1 MKIDF
6 ENEFLDYILT
16 RGYEYYI
23 DNKVSNIVIKD
34 NFIKATVEG
43 NNKYKVNLK
52 IQDNVFIDGE
62 CNCPYYDSNGY
73 CKHMAA
79 VLYYL
84 NNNDLNKKV
93 NNLEEIVKKVPEKD
107 VRNFLYNNLKNDT
120 DLLNRFRIEFSKYFP
135 KLSKESYKHKIYQ
148 AINRCYDRKDFIDY
162 SSTYKYERVM
172 EEFINEARKLVDN
185 EDYDTAFTIVS
196 VILDSIPMTNID
208 DSNGSTGMVAENSLE
223 IIFDILD
230 AILDKNNP
238 LLKKILDYVIEEVKD
253 SHLYNYGIDLQQ
265 ILKCFIDDKLYL
277 DKIKIALE
285 IALDNSSN
293 KSYFFI
299 RKDYVEYLIK
309 IYELKGKENK
319 KINILEKYSF
329 DSEVLLMYIDE
340 LIKNNQLDK
349 AIKILKEKLD
359 VEDYKRR
366 EYANKLAEIYLDN
379 NMMDDYKDI
388 LYQMFYKFDKYDIDV
403 YRKIKGLYSSKEWEI
418 EKNKIIEYIKSDKNN
433 NNNRDLNNIFIEEKM
448 IDELYLNVCGYSMEY
463 VKDYEKYL
471 LPKYNNELLKI
482 YMDSCLIEAEHAC
495 NRSNYRDVA
504 RKVNYIMKMD
514 NSNEIVKIIL
524 KVINDKY
531 FGKRPAMLEEF
542 KNTIKNINK
551 YI

>member
-6 ENEFLDYILT
+6 ESDFLDYILT

-23 DNKVSNIVIKD
+23 DNKVSNVVVKD

-52 IQDNVFIDGE
+52 IQDNVFIDGK
-62 CNCPYYDSNGY
+62 CSCPYYDSNGY

-79 VLYYL
+79 VLYYV

-93 NNLEEIVKKVPEKD
+93 NNLEDIVKKVPEKD
-107 VRNFLYNNLKNDT
+107 VRNFLYNSLKNDT
-120 DLLNRFRIEFSKYFP
+120 DLLNKFRIEFSKYFP

-148 AINRCYDRKDFIDY
+148 AINRCYDKRDFIDY

-196 VILDSIPMTNID
+196 IILDSIPMTNID
-208 DSNGSTGMVAENSLE
+208 DSNGSTGMVAAYSLE

-230 AILDKNNP
+230 TIQDKNNP

-277 DKIKIALE
+277 DEIKTALE
-285 IALDNSSN
+285 IALDNSFD
-293 KSYFFI
+293 KSYFYI

-418 EKNKIIEYIKSDKNN
+418 EKNKIIENIKSDKNN

-448 IDELYLNVCGYSMEY
+448 IDELYLNVCDYSMEY

-495 NRSNYRDVA
+495 NRNNYRDVA

-514 NSNEIVKIIL
+514 NSKEIVKIIL

-542 KNTIKNINK
+542 KNTIKNLNK